1 MEAKEILGECFRKRM
16 FSEKSFIAKPARE
29 FKDNKGIS
37 GGDAFRGNTRS
48 HPEHE
53 G

>member
-1 MEAKEILGECFRKRM
+1 MEAKEILREYFRKRM
-16 FSEKSFIAKPARE
+16 FSDKSFIAKPARE